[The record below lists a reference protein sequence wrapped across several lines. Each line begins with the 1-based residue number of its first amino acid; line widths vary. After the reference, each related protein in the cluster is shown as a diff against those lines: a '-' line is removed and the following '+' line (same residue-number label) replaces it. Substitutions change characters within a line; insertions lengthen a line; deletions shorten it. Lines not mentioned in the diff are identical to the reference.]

1 MSMKSFWITNSTA
14 AVCQLVSNIKCL
26 FYLAMHD
33 PAGCNLQ
40 MMRNLLIIYEA
51 LFNKPN
57 FKRAQTAN
65 SIKFINVMF
74 ISLHTGQKKKK
85 KAICISFRIDY
96 QRLAAVQNIQ
106 SPRWKCKKKNEFS
119 TLPISHLIRCP
130 SAHTL
135 KATSLWSKL
144 CHFITRA
151 IGKWRVLGLGIQ
163 YFN

>member
-1 MSMKSFWITNSTA
+1 
-14 AVCQLVSNIKCL
+14 
-26 FYLAMHD
+26 MHD

-85 KAICISFRIDY
+85 QFAFHLESTINDWLPFKTFNHHDENA
-96 QRLAAVQNIQ
+96 
-106 SPRWKCKKKNEFS
+106 KKKNEFS

-130 SAHTL
+130 LAHTL

-144 CHFITRA
+144 YHFITRA
-151 IGKWRVLGLGIQ
+151 IGK
-163 YFN
+163 